1 MAEQQPRPI
10 LITGAGR
17 RIGLALA
24 HHFLQQRQPVI
35 VSYRTPYPA
44 IDGLREAGALCLQA
58 DFSSDDGILTFAEAV
73 KSHTDGL
80 RAIIHNASDWMAEK
94 PGVPLS
100 TVINRMMQIHVHA
113 PYLLNHALEALLR
126 GHGHAASDIIH
137 ITDYVVERGSD
148 KHIAYAASKAALDN
162 MTRSFA
168 RKLAPEVKVNAI
180 APSLIMFNEGD
191 DEAYRQQALDK
202 SLMKIA
208 LAKKRLAISSITCLP
223 AATLP
228 AAHSLSTAAARC
240 ASGNGPSRGLTAR
253 RTAPSIPPRLP
264 APTAGA

>member
-100 TVINRMMQIHVHA
+100 TVGLAVWSADFGGEARVAQLVQQLQLSYAIGS
-113 PYLLNHALEALLR
+113 LL
-126 GHGHAASDIIH
+126 
-137 ITDYVVERGSD
+137 
-148 KHIAYAASKAALDN
+148 
-162 MTRSFA
+162 
-168 RKLAPEVKVNAI
+168 
-180 APSLIMFNEGD
+180 
-191 DEAYRQQALDK
+191 
-202 SLMKIA
+202 
-208 LAKKRLAISSITCLP
+208 
-223 AATLP
+223 
-228 AAHSLSTAAARC
+228 LSTMPGMIADRTGSYAPAYLVLLACSVVSILAVQRTYLAR
-240 ASGNGPSRGLTAR
+240 AKS
-253 RTAPSIPPRLP
+253 
-264 APTAGA
+264 

>member
-1 MAEQQPRPI
+1 
-10 LITGAGR
+10 
-17 RIGLALA
+17 
-24 HHFLQQRQPVI
+24 
-35 VSYRTPYPA
+35 
-44 IDGLREAGALCLQA
+44 
-58 DFSSDDGILTFAEAV
+58 
-73 KSHTDGL
+73 
-80 RAIIHNASDWMAEK
+80 MAEK
-94 PGVPLS
+94 PGVALS

-113 PYLLNHALEALLR
+113 PYLLNHALEDLLR

-168 RKLAPEVKVNAI
+168 RKLAPEIKVNAI

-208 LAKKRLAISSITCLP
+208 PGEKRLATLSTICLP
-223 AATLP
+223 AATSPAGPSPSTRPP
-228 AAHSLSTAAARC
+228 AALVEVV
-240 ASGNGPSRGLTAR
+240 
-253 RTAPSIPPRLP
+253 P
-264 APTAGA
+264 AQD

>member
-100 TVINRMMQIHVHA
+100 TVINRHDADPRPRPPICSTM
-113 PYLLNHALEALLR
+113 PLEALLR

-208 LAKKRLAISSITCLP
+208 PGEKEISDLIDYLFT
-223 AATLP
+223 
-228 AAHSLSTAAARC
+228 
-240 ASGNGPSRGLTAR
+240 SRYVTGRSFAVDGGRPLR
-253 RTAPSIPPRLP
+253 
-264 APTAGA
+264 

>member
-73 KSHTDGL
+73 KSHTNGL
-80 RAIIHNASDWMAEK
+80 RAIIHN
-94 PGVPLS
+94 
-100 TVINRMMQIHVHA
+100 
-113 PYLLNHALEALLR
+113 
-126 GHGHAASDIIH
+126 ASDIIH

-208 LAKKRLAISSITCLP
+208 PGEKEISDLIDYLFT
-223 AATLP
+223 
-228 AAHSLSTAAARC
+228 
-240 ASGNGPSRGLTAR
+240 SRYVTGRSFAVDGGRPLR
-253 RTAPSIPPRLP
+253 
-264 APTAGA
+264 